1 MALTDPQ
8 TVTISA
14 VPVTLPRTFAE
25 GSESAYVSDDGLVK
39 LSVNHALIKQGRARR
54 LIRIDHSKLTS
65 DPYRPAENVKVGM
78 ACYVVFDVP
87 PAGYANA
94 EVLAVWKGLNA
105 LLTASSD
112 AVVTKVLGGES

>member
-25 GSESAYVSDDGLVK
+25 GSESAYVSGDGLVK

-65 DPYRPAENVKVGM
+65 DPYRPAENV
-78 ACYVVFDVP
+78 
-87 PAGYANA
+87 
-94 EVLAVWKGLNA
+94 
-105 LLTASSD
+105 
-112 AVVTKVLGGES
+112 